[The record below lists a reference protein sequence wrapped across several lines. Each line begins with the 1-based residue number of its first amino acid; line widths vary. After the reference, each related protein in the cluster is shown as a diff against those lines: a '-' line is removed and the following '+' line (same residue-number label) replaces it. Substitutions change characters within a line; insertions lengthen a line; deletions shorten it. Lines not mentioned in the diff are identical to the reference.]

1 MSDCNNLRPG
11 ARHIIELLEKLEQY
25 LKTGLTP
32 EEVEQL
38 KLASMGKA
46 DTEIRMFD
54 DGRMERLS
62 ELMEADKE
70 GRVVILPCRPGEIVY
85 TIFCGRVIE
94 RSVGKFIV
102 NSYTRPMIWAELDC
116 DWCSRKTVRWDLEE
130 GKKFFTNRAEAEK
143 ALEAMR
149 DGRY

>member
-1 MSDCNNLRPG
+1 MSEDGCITTLRHKLDRLH
-11 ARHIIELLEKLEQY
+11 AYEL
-25 LKTGLTP
+25 TGLTP
-32 EEVEQL
+32 EAVMQF

-70 GRVVILPCRPGEIVY
+70 GRVVILPCRPGETVY
-85 TIFCGRVIE
+85 TIFCGQVIE
-94 RSVGKFIV
+94 RRVGKFIL
-102 NSYTRPMIWAELDC
+102 NSYARTMIWAELDC
-116 DWCSRKTVRWDLEE
+116 DWCSSLIVRWDLEE
-130 GKKFFTNRAEAEK
+130 GKKFFTDREEAEK

-149 DGRY
+149 DERY

>member
-70 GRVVILPCRPGEIVY
+70 GRVVILPCRPGGIVY

-94 RSVGKFIV
+94 RSVGEFIV
-102 NSYTRPMIWAELDC
+102 NSYTRPMIWAKLDG
-116 DWCSRKTVRWDLEE
+116 DWCSSKTVRWDLDE

>member
-1 MSDCNNLRPG
+1 MSDCNNLHPG
-11 ARHIIELLEKLEQY
+11 ARHIIELLEKLDQY

-62 ELMEADKE
+62 E
-70 GRVVILPCRPGEIVY
+70 
-85 TIFCGRVIE
+85 
-94 RSVGKFIV
+94 
-102 NSYTRPMIWAELDC
+102 TRRMLSLSA
-116 DWCSRKTVRWDLEE
+116 
-130 GKKFFTNRAEAEK
+130 
-143 ALEAMR
+143 
-149 DGRY
+149 